1 MKVTINLISNI
12 FIAGIVSILPYLSM
26 IRGAIGS
33 ENSNILLYLP
43 VMILPF
49 VTYIISAFGLEMAEQ
64 GYKGRQEKS
73 AVSTIYFIMLISTII
88 VPYILAM
95 AISFVGS
102 SAKDVAFIIF
112 LLLFSYTFYLFLRG
126 KKFAVIFLLPLL
138 IYKIYE
144 YVR

>member
-64 GYKGRQEKS
+64 GYKARQEKS
-73 AVSTIYFIMLISTII
+73 AVSTIYFIMLISNII

-126 KKFAVIFLLPLL
+126 RKFAVIFLLPLL

>member
-88 VPYILAM
+88 VPDYVEIIGPYAFSGCNNLTNVVISNGVKTIGQNAFDSCSSLSSI
-95 AISFVGS
+95 AIPS
-102 SAKDVAFIIF
+102 SVTNI
-112 LLLFSYTFYLFLRG
+112 G
-126 KKFAVIFLLPLL
+126 V
-138 IYKIYE
+138 
-144 YVR
+144 